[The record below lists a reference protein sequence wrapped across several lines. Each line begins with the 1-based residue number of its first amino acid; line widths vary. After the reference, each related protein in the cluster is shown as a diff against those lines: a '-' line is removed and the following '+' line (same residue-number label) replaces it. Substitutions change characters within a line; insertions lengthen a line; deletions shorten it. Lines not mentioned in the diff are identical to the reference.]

1 VIELISVVVSTFNR
15 EDALDA
21 VLRSLAR
28 QSDRNFEVVVADD
41 GSSPATKAMVERWQ
55 PQLGVKLIHV
65 WHQKQGFRLA
75 EIRNRAIRASGGA
88 YCIFLDGDCLVPP
101 DYIAVHRRLSEP
113 GWFVTGNRAL
123 LSRPMT
129 DAVLN
134 GGVEPEH
141 WGLASWTFQRLKGGL
156 NRLGPLLRLPLGP
169 LRKLR
174 ARAWLGARG
183 CNLAVWRSDLDR
195 VDGFDANFSGW
206 GREDSDLMIR
216 LFRAGVRRKDGN
228 YATGVLHLWHA
239 DADRSGVSENE
250 HRLADVI
257 ASRRVRSDRG
267 ISSLDR
273 EAEPAAAGRMLQ
285 GNSVR
290 PSASS

>member
-1 VIELISVVVSTFNR
+1 MIVSTFNR
-15 EDALDA
+15 EDALGA

-28 QSDRNFEVVVADD
+28 QSDRDFEVVVADD
-41 GSSPATKAMVERWQ
+41 GSGPATAEMAKQWQ
-55 PQLGVKLIHV
+55 PRFGVKLIHV
-65 WHQKQGFRLA
+65 WHRKQGFRLA
-75 EIRNRAIRASGGA
+75 EIRNRAIRASSGA

-123 LSRPMT
+123 LSQSMT

-134 GGVEPEH
+134 DGVEPEC
-141 WGLASWTFQRLKGGL
+141 WGLAAWTSQRLKGGL
-156 NRLGPLLRLPLGP
+156 NRLEPLLRLPIGP

-174 ARAWLGARG
+174 ARAWAGARG

-195 VDGFDANFSGW
+195 VDGFDASFSGW

-216 LFRAGVRRKDGN
+216 LFRTGLRRKDGS
-228 YATGVLHLWHA
+228 YATGVLHLWHP
-239 DADRSGVSENE
+239 DADRTALSENE
-250 HRLADVI
+250 HRLAEVI
-257 ASRRVRSDRG
+257 ASQRVRSDRG

-273 EAEPAAAGRMLQ
+273 EAEPATAGRILQ
-285 GNSVR
+285 GNS
-290 PSASS
+290 